1 MGNTE
6 DSLHPGKRLI
16 DRVVETVCTCFV
28 GPQTDEGVQLQIIK
42 VCILLLILSVTTQ
55 CHHHP
60 SWGGGVYAAR

>member
-42 VCILLLILSVTTQ
+42 VCIILLILYIHCMTFR
-55 CHHHP
+55 
-60 SWGGGVYAAR
+60 GVCDKIS

>member
-55 CHHHP
+55 YIHCMTCR
-60 SWGGGVYAAR
+60 GVCDKIS